1 MLHVVKMKSLDV
13 ATSRSLSWVI
23 GWIFTF
29 LKSLH
34 NLYRR
39 VAHAKCHRLR
49 EILRGDLSKK
59 KELKRREKVA
69 AACAQIW
76 KKKHNAISGE
86 IEPSNVCIGNRI
98 VDIQVLAKN
107 LKCKECKLHLSLQ
120 RIEKEIKRG
129 LLSTF
134 MVKCDQCQT
143 LTRVDTGEFH
153 PVAEDAQVYIKDKV
167 HNNVTTNAV
176 LGN

>member
-1 MLHVVKMKSLDV
+1 MSSVTRNPKG
-13 ATSRSLSWVI
+13 RFI
-23 GWIFTF
+23 
-29 LKSLH
+29 
-34 NLYRR
+34 
-39 VAHAKCHRLR
+39 
-49 EILRGDLSKK
+49 KK